1 MHHLEPQ
8 PRDSSNEEVTRS
20 VNRRLLLGWFLGF
33 LVVSVALII
42 VVASGG
48 LTTTLA
54 DCTTIA
60 QVNDVRFS
68 PDGTVLA
75 TAHGKGFIR
84 FWNVESQRT
93 IGRIDDKTSNTDFT
107 SIAFAPDGD
116 VIAAGGS
123 DAAVS
128 IWDVQSERQ
137 ITRFKPETVK
147 VDSVRS
153 LVFSPDGMTLA
164 VLNTWGSIWFWN
176 RRTGGYSRVPADDES
191 HFYSSMAFS
200 PDGALFITGEETGE
214 IKGWLR
220 PAMNLAFTWKVHAGY
235 VNKLAFSADGKRLAS
250 AAVIEKGFEFDEIML
265 WEFDTGR
272 EIAQF
277 TEHSRELLSLE
288 FAADSTL
295 LVASDS
301 FNIIVWNTL
310 TRHCPVQ
317 RESMRRP
324 ALVEHSAFPSLMR

>member
-1 MHHLEPQ
+1 M
-8 PRDSSNEEVTRS
+8 
-20 VNRRLLLGWFLGF
+20 
-33 LVVSVALII
+33 
-42 VVASGG
+42 
-48 LTTTLA
+48 
-54 DCTTIA
+54 
-60 QVNDVRFS
+60 
-68 PDGTVLA
+68 
-75 TAHGKGFIR
+75 
-84 FWNVESQRT
+84 
-93 IGRIDDKTSNTDFT
+93 
-107 SIAFAPDGD
+107 
-116 VIAAGGS
+116 
-123 DAAVS
+123 
-128 IWDVQSERQ
+128 
-137 ITRFKPETVK
+137 
-147 VDSVRS
+147 
-153 LVFSPDGMTLA
+153 
-164 VLNTWGSIWFWN
+164 
-176 RRTGGYSRVPADDES
+176 PADDES

-295 LVASDS
+295 LVTSDS

-310 TRHCPVQ
+310 TYKKLWT
-317 RESMRRP
+317 ESLCLSVRATEVSVNGKFIAAGYHTGRRSCGIRFLESRTGKLWTEL
-324 ALVEHSAFPSLMR
+324 AE